1 MTIQTNTVNFSKTGI
16 TVGYTDNSGA
26 AVNQNI
32 SFQNKTFSI
41 DSGFNVTAG
50 DSALAGALAVTG
62 VANLNNAVNVTGAA
76 ACNST
81 LDVIG
86 ASHLHNTMLVD
97 GAASLGST
105 LYVAGVANMNAALNV
120 AGDAAVVG
128 ALNLTGVANLN
139 NAVHVVGAAD
149 LASSL
154 AVAGAANLAS
164 SLAVA
169 GAANLGN
176 TLDVTGASHLH
187 NTLLVDGAASLGS
200 TLTVTGAAVINNNVT
215 VNGTSS
221 LNGAL
226 TVSGAS
232 SLGGAL
238 TVTGGS
244 TLNSTLDVTGA
255 SHLHNALVVDG
266 AASLGTSLDVA
277 GASNFADVLNVVG
290 PSHMSNTLLVDGA
303 ASLGSSL
310 AVTGAAN
317 LSNVLNVTGA
327 SHMSNTLLVDGAA
340 NLGNTLA
347 VTGAANL
354 GNTLAVTGASSL
366 RSTLAV
372 SGAASFNN
380 NVTVVGNLTV
390 LGSQTSINTN
400 NLEVKDN
407 AIVIA
412 DNNTSDSLQS
422 GVQMQYQSTGSSVPM
437 YAGLKRIPV
446 SGNTGGNFVL
456 FKDATTKIAE
466 TSQDNAAPTPVSGE
480 WFQIVL
486 GNPSQI
492 SSYGLML
499 YDNLEYQQ
507 LTAWDVVG
515 SNDESTWTLIDSR
528 DVSVNTFNSYNVIPF
543 TLPTVSSAYRYVRF
557 ILKKYAC
564 SDPYFLI
571 RYGMVMYDA
580 SNQLIQSQSGS
591 MSSAFGAPIM
601 SQLNHRA
608 DDITSVEGPTVQ
620 AWTVQGGGNTQQST
634 FMAVYSGANN
644 AYTGATVTNVI
655 IPPPAAPADI
665 YAGLI
670 ADSFSCASDM
680 NLKKNIV
687 ALDGALDKIDGM
699 RGVYHDWID
708 ENQSQ
713 DRQIGVIAQEVQA
726 VYPELVATGAN
737 GYLSVNYP
745 KLTAVLLQS
754 VKELKAMVLA
764 MKQ

>member
-154 AVAGAANLAS
+154 AVAGAANL
-164 SLAVA
+164 
-169 GAANLGN
+169 GN

-255 SHLHNALVVDG
+255 SHLHDALVVDG
-266 AASLGTSLDVA
+266 AASLGASLDVA

-390 LGSQTSINTN
+390 LGSQTSINTT

-499 YDNLEYQQ
+499 YETVQYQQ

-515 SNDESTWTLIDSR
+515 SNDESTWTLIDRR
-528 DVSVNTFNSYNVIPF
+528 DVSVNTFSSYVVTPF
-543 TLPTVSSAYRYVRF
+543 TLPTVSAAYRYIRF
-557 ILKKYAC
+557 ILKKYTC
-564 SDPYFLI
+564 SDPDFLI

-608 DDITSVEGPTVQ
+608 DDIPSVEGPTVQ
-620 AWTVQGGGNTQQST
+620 AWTVHGGGNTQQST